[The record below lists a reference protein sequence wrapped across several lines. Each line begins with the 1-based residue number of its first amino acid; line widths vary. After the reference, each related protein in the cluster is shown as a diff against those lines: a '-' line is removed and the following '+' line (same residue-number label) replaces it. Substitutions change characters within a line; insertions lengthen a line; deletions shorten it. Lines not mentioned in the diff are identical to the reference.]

1 MSSLFLGEKKKQ
13 QETPLHNTAA
23 PSDSNAECVTETP
36 VVITRKTG
44 PMTITSINRDG
55 KQNIC
60 KYVTKKNIFRVQTTL
75 PIPLGDSDL
84 KYLKLTASAPSV
96 LEGFSQVLTE
106 RRQTVTQP

>member
-1 MSSLFLGEKKKQ
+1 MLKTSYPNEFLILRKKKKQ
-13 QETPLHNTAA
+13 QETPLHNTAV

-60 KYVTKKNIFRVQTTL
+60 KYVTKKYFQGTNNTTY
-75 PIPLGDSDL
+75 PL
-84 KYLKLTASAPSV
+84 
-96 LEGFSQVLTE
+96 
-106 RRQTVTQP
+106 RRL